1 VLPVLVTTTVAVL
14 VSVAPEPL
22 SVPAAAPPSFS
33 LRPNHGSGPIW
44 NVVAGLGVATMVA
57 VPPGA
62 TEAVTI
68 GAVEAAPPLMVTEH
82 HASKFRTV
90 RVTFPPPASGVPP
103 LPPSPPPSTGG
114 APVSAAPLEL
124 PPEVPFDPPLDP
136 LLELADPPLEL
147 AAAPPLELVL
157 ASSGV
162 DASDGEVAGV
172 ELLLQAMV
180 PASVSAP
187 MLVTAS
193 QLVRIV
199 CISSL
204 QVAGILS
211 PETQRK
217 RALLA
222 LPRS

>member
-1 VLPVLVTTTVAVL
+1 
-14 VSVAPEPL
+14 
-22 SVPAAAPPSFS
+22 
-33 LRPNHGSGPIW
+33 
-44 NVVAGLGVATMVA
+44 MVA

-90 RVTFPPPASGVPP
+90 RVTFPPPASEV
-103 LPPSPPPSTGG
+103 PPSPPAPPPSAGG

-124 PPEVPFDPPLDP
+124 PPEVPLNPPLDP
-136 LLELADPPLEL
+136 LLELADPLPEL

-162 DASDGEVAGV
+162 DASDGVVAGV

-211 PETQRK
+211 RETLRK

-222 LPRS
+222 LPRSRKALDLWDRQSIAKDASFFVTAASFISGSCVLCCESWAKGPRGPA

>member
-1 VLPVLVTTTVAVL
+1 
-14 VSVAPEPL
+14 
-22 SVPAAAPPSFS
+22 
-33 LRPNHGSGPIW
+33 
-44 NVVAGLGVATMVA
+44 MVA

-103 LPPSPPPSTGG
+103 SPPAPPPSAGG
-114 APVSAAPLEL
+114 APVSAAPPEL
-124 PPEVPFDPPLDP
+124 PLDPPLDP
-136 LLELADPPLEL
+136 LLELADPPPEL

-180 PASVSAP
+180 PASASAP

-211 PETQRK
+211 RETQRK